1 MSRADTIAKN
11 LKFAAI
17 CELLLAAARLV
28 LRRVFVLTLG
38 KEYLGINGLF
48 TDVLTMLSLAELG
61 FGASIL
67 YSLYRPVAQGDRET
81 IKSLLQLYRR
91 VCWAVGAFVLAAGL
105 SLTPFLRFFVKEMP
119 EDIPN
124 LALIYILSVIN
135 SGVSY
140 FFAYKAPLLSAC
152 QKRYID
158 TVIATTVS
166 LAASALQILLLV
178 LTRGYVLFL
187 CVTIFAT
194 LARNM
199 AITVQTDRMYP
210 WVREKDVR
218 PLPEE
223 LWRELR
229 RNVSAL
235 TVQRLGEAVVYSTDN
250 ILISKLIGIPAAGT
264 YSNYIMIRNFLKS
277 AINTL
282 FSAITPTIGNLS
294 VTESDEKKRAAF
306 RRLFFV
312 SAWLFGWMSICL
324 LWLYDPFIEIWLGP
338 DYLLPGAVVFL
349 IVANFYVTCMLI
361 PVSRTR
367 TAMGLFWIDRYKAIP
382 EAALNLAASIL
393 LAAHWGIAGIVAGT
407 LFSTLAV
414 SFWVDPL
421 VLCRQGLKLPVR
433 EYFAR
438 CFFYLTVTAAAGA
451 VAGVLCQ
458 AVSDT
463 VPGFLLRI
471 VICTAVPNLIF
482 WAAFYRTEEF
492 RYFWKFASHLIQQT
506 CEKPKHK

>member
-1 MSRADTIAKN
+1 MSRVDTIAKN
-11 LKFAAI
+11 LKFAAVS
-17 CELLLAAARLV
+17 ELLLAAARFA
-28 LRRVFVLTLG
+28 LRRVFVLILG

-48 TDVLTMLSLAELG
+48 TDVLSMLSLAELG
-61 FGASIL
+61 FGVSIL
-67 YSLYRPVAQGDRET
+67 YSLYRPVAREDKET
-81 IKSLLQLYRR
+81 IKSLLRLYRR
-91 VCWAVGAFVLAAGL
+91 VCRAVGVFVLAAGL

-124 LALIYILSVIN
+124 LALIYILSVLN
-135 SGVSY
+135 SGISY

-158 TVIATTVS
+158 TVIATAVS
-166 LAASALQILLLV
+166 LAASALQLLLMV
-178 LTRGYVLFL
+178 LTGSYVLFL

-194 LARNM
+194 LIRNM
-199 AITVQTDRMYP
+199 AIAIQTDRMYP
-210 WVREKDVR
+210 WVREKDVC
-218 PLPEE
+218 PLPGE
-223 LWRELR
+223 LWQELR

-235 TVQRLGEAVVYSTDN
+235 MVQRLGDAVVYSTDN
-250 ILISKLIGIPAAGT
+250 ILISKLIGIAAAGT

-294 VTESDEKKRAAF
+294 VTESDEKKRRAF
-306 RRLFFV
+306 RCLFFF

-338 DYLLPGAVVFL
+338 DYLLPKAAVVL
-349 IVANFYVTCMLI
+349 IVANFYLTCILI

-382 EAALNLAASIL
+382 EVILNLTASIL
-393 LAAHWGIAGIVAGT
+393 LAARWGIAGIVTGT

-421 VLCRQGLKLPVR
+421 VLCRQGLKLSIW

-438 CFFYLTVTAAAGA
+438 CCFYLTVTIVAGA
-451 VAGVLCQ
+451 VTGVFCQ
-458 AVSDT
+458 VVSDT
-463 VPGFLLRI
+463 VPGFLLRMA
-471 VICTAVPNLIF
+471 ICAAVPNLTF
-482 WAAFYRTEEF
+482 WAVFHRTEEF
-492 RYFWKFASHLIQQT
+492 RYLWKLASHLIQQT
-506 CEKPKHK
+506 YEKPKHK